1 MAPTQFGP
9 IVGGIIQSNLETIGA
24 PGRERQLLEIK
35 ERAER
40 TGQPQVAPQFTITS
54 W

>member
-9 IVGGIIQSNLETIGA
+9 ILGGIIQSNIQTIGS
-24 PGRERQLLEIK
+24 PGRERQLLDIQ
-35 ERAER
+35 ERAQR
-40 TGQPQVAPQFTITS
+40 TGEPQVAPQFTITS

>member
-1 MAPTQFGP
+1 MAPTQFGS
-9 IVGGIIQSNLETIGA
+9 ILGGIIQSNIETIGS
-24 PGRERQLLEIK
+24 PGRERQLLDIK

-40 TGQPQVAPQFTITS
+40 TGQPQVAPQFTIKS